1 MRAHLILLIFVLV
14 LMVACAPAPTPV
26 PTAAPPT
33 AAPAPVSPTRAPVSP
48 TATPAPTQAVA
59 TKAPAVTEIKIGV
72 LYPLTGGAAQA
83 GLDAKAA
90 VELAA
95 DIINGKYP
103 DVALPLAKPGG
114 LPGLGGA
121 KVTPI
126 FVDHQGKPEVG
137 QSEAERLLNNEKVI
151 ALYGAYH
158 SSVTKTASNVAER
171 AGIPFVN
178 GESSSPDLT
187 ERGFKWFFRTSPHDL
202 DFSRAMFDLIEAL
215 NKQKSAGIKTASIL
229 AEDTDFGTNSANAQK
244 AEAKRVGITIVSE
257 LKYKA
262 NTTSLS
268 AEIQK
273 LKADKADV
281 FLPSSYLSDAILTL
295 KTMKELDYTPKMI
308 IAQNAGYVDSTFIPT
323 MGKDAEGILSRTAFA
338 IDIVDVKPLA
348 KKINELYKSRTNR
361 DLTDVPARAF
371 TGFYTLVEAINR
383 AGTTEPDA
391 IRQALGATNLPADQV
406 IMPWKGVKFNAK
418 GQNELGT
425 AIIVQIQD
433 GKYKTVFP
441 FEFKVA
447 DLIYPLKPWAE
458 RK

>member
-1 MRAHLILLIFVLV
+1 MYRLIALIGLLGM
-14 LMVACAPAPTPV
+14 MVACAAPTPA

-33 AAPAPVSPTRAPVSP
+33 AAATKPAAASL
-48 TATPAPTQAVA
+48 TAAPAPTQPAA

-90 VELAA
+90 VELAT

-103 DVALPLAKPGG
+103 EVALPLAKPGG
-114 LPGLGGA
+114 LPNLGGA
-121 KVTPI
+121 KVVPI

-137 QSEAERLLNNEKVI
+137 QSEAERLINNEKVV

-171 AGIPFVN
+171 AGIPYVN

-202 DFSRAMFDLIEAL
+202 DFSRAMFDLIDAL
-215 NKQKSAGIKTASIL
+215 NKQKNAGIKTASIL

-281 FLPSSYLSDAILTL
+281 FLPSSYQSDAILTM
-295 KTMKELDYTPKMI
+295 KTMKELDYMPKMI
-308 IAQNAGYVDSTFIPT
+308 IAQDAGYVDSTFIST
-323 MGKDAEGILSRTAFA
+323 VGKDAEGILSRTAFA

-348 KKINELYKSRTNR
+348 KKINELYKAKTNR

-383 AGTTEPDA
+383 AGSTDPEA
-391 IRQALGATNLPADQV
+391 IRKALVATNLPSDQV
-406 IMPWKGVKFNAK
+406 IMPWKGVRFDAK

-425 AIIVQIQD
+425 AIIVQIQE

-447 DLIYPLKPWAE
+447 ELIYPLKPWSE

>member
-1 MRAHLILLIFVLV
+1 MYRLIALIGLLGM
-14 LMVACAPAPTPV
+14 MVACAAPTPA

-33 AAPAPVSPTRAPVSP
+33 AAATKPAAASP
-48 TATPAPTQAVA
+48 TAAPAPTQPAA

-90 VELAA
+90 VELAT

-103 DVALPLAKPGG
+103 EVALPLAKPGG
-114 LPGLGGA
+114 LPNLGGA
-121 KVTPI
+121 KVVPI

-137 QSEAERLLNNEKVI
+137 QSEAERLINNEKVV

-171 AGIPFVN
+171 VGIPYVN
-178 GESSSPDLT
+178 GDSSSPDLT
-187 ERGFKWFFRTSPHDL
+187 ERGFKWFFRTSPHDI
-202 DFSRAMFDLIEAL
+202 DFSRAMFDLIDAL
-215 NKQKSAGIKTASIL
+215 NKQKNAGIKTASIL

-281 FLPSSYLSDAILTL
+281 FLPSSYQSDAILTM
-295 KTMKELDYTPKMI
+295 KTMKELDYMPKMI
-308 IAQNAGYVDSTFIPT
+308 IAQDAGYVDSTFIST
-323 MGKDAEGILSRTAFA
+323 VGKDAEGILSRTAFA

-348 KKINELYKSRTNR
+348 KKINELYKAKTNR

-383 AGTTEPDA
+383 AGSTDPEA
-391 IRQALGATNLPADQV
+391 IRKALVATNLPSDQV
-406 IMPWKGVKFNAK
+406 IMPWKGVRFDAK

-425 AIIVQIQD
+425 AIIVQIQE

-447 DLIYPLKPWAE
+447 ELIYPLKPWSE